1 MAIVLQVE
9 FLEKSLPQDNSLF
22 ICESEE
28 NICPTYLMRGQIMAR
43 ESLWI
48 PFWQKRNPASFE
60 TYLETL
66 PPNEFLT
73 FTLADVFRP
82 GGSSIKRSNL
92 RRFKISIGGQDAIS
106 AINSVHSPKAMTRE
120 VIWQKPKNSPENITL
135 WLEWTSRE
143 WPRGILPCCRDKTI
157 NFLENNATA
166 GHWWSSPTETVL
178 FQKETGDCPQ
188 ILITRRST
196 QVCLLHWVESSLLL
210 VPALLHWLTYC
221 G

>member
-1 MAIVLQVE
+1 
-9 FLEKSLPQDNSLF
+9 
-22 ICESEE
+22 
-28 NICPTYLMRGQIMAR
+28 MRGQIKAR

-106 AINSVHSPKAMTRE
+106 AHSPKAMTRE
-120 VIWQKPKNSPENITL
+120 AIWQKTKDSPENITL
-135 WLEWTSRE
+135 WLQWTSRGGAE
-143 WPRGILPCCRDKTI
+143 GGSFLVVETKQSIFWKTMQLLAIDDRAQLKQPCFKRKRV
-157 NFLENNATA
+157 TA
-166 GHWWSSPTETVL
+166 PKS
-178 FQKETGDCPQ
+178 
-188 ILITRRST
+188 
-196 QVCLLHWVESSLLL
+196 
-210 VPALLHWLTYC
+210 
-221 G
+221 

>member
-1 MAIVLQVE
+1 
-9 FLEKSLPQDNSLF
+9 
-22 ICESEE
+22 
-28 NICPTYLMRGQIMAR
+28 MRGQIMAR

-106 AINSVHSPKAMTRE
+106 AHSPKAMTRE
-120 VIWQKPKNSPENITL
+120 AIWQKPKNPPK
-135 WLEWTSRE
+135 TSLYGSSGQAGSG
-143 WPRGILPCCRDKTI
+143 GILPCCRDKTI

-166 GHWWSSPTETVL
+166 GHWWSSPTETAL
-178 FQKETGDCPQ
+178 FQKETGDCPK
-188 ILITRRST
+188 ILITRRSA

-210 VPALLHWLTYC
+210 VPGLLHWLTYC

>member
-1 MAIVLQVE
+1 
-9 FLEKSLPQDNSLF
+9 
-22 ICESEE
+22 
-28 NICPTYLMRGQIMAR
+28 MRGQIMAR

-106 AINSVHSPKAMTRE
+106 AHSPKAMTRE
-120 VIWQKPKNSPENITL
+120 AIWQKPKNSPENITL

-143 WPRGILPCCRDKTI
+143 WPRGDP
-157 NFLENNATA
+157 
-166 GHWWSSPTETVL
+166 
-178 FQKETGDCPQ
+178 
-188 ILITRRST
+188 
-196 QVCLLHWVESSLLL
+196 SLLSRQNNQFSGKQCNCWPLMIKPNWNSL
-210 VPALLHWLTYC
+210 VSKGNGWLPQNPNNQAVCTSLFIALSWVVPVTCPSFTALAYLLWLNP
-221 G
+221 